1 MSGCGESFG
10 RRLSTLLQ
18 WFVPGM
24 WLDNGLTS
32 ESPTRAL
39 QGLFMGVEGVDA
51 ETALLAEQNVIHVL
65 PFVSRKRFER

>member
-1 MSGCGESFG
+1 VSGCGESFG

-24 WLDNGLTS
+24 WLDNGLAS
-32 ESPTRAL
+32 ERPARAL
-39 QGLFMGVEGVDA
+39 QGPFMGVEGVDA

-65 PFVSRKRFER
+65 PFVSRKCFER